1 MALKILHRV
10 NDKLYTLTSYK
21 YVYHTFYRRIQK
33 NSVSSDIPV
42 PLFHNLK
49 SLTTYHPQWENI
61 SPVFYY

>member
-49 SLTTYHPQWENI
+49 SLTTYHPQ
-61 SPVFYY
+61 